1 MLMGLLL
8 DYLQKFAAD
17 TAKVNGNVSR
27 KTISEWFGNKQSIQR
42 NGYEDILSFKTKAA
56 VVVVGVSGIGKSSY
70 VKNFLELFPDVK
82 LISYDDANYQKEE
95 EKEKGKKVY
104 DGRMM
109 EIVEER
115 ILACKDES
123 IIVDSNCILPYTR
136 AALIRFLSDLGYEI
150 HMVYFSQ
157 KYTEAHINSCCMQ
170 RAIETTLFKEYIV
183 KHKLTRKPF
192 RERMKVRND
201 IVQIV
206 AKERGIT
213 EENLRASLATD
224 PTTLATLFHLVNE
237 YKREVEESRM
247 WWQEKRGL
255 FFIGADYCY
264 VL

>member
-1 MLMGLLL
+1 MGLLL
-8 DYLQKFAAD
+8 DYLQKFATETMKA
-17 TAKVNGNVSR
+17 NGIVSR

-42 NGYEDILSFKTKAA
+42 NGYEDVLSFNTKAA
-56 VVVVGVSGIGKSSY
+56 VVVVGVSGVGKSSY
-70 VKNFLELFPDVK
+70 VKNFLKMFPDVK

-95 EKEKGKKVY
+95 EKEKGKKVS

-123 IIVDSNCILPYTR
+123 IIVDSNCILPYAR

-157 KYTEAHINSCCMQ
+157 KYTEAHISSCCMQ
-170 RAIETTLFKEYIV
+170 RAIELTLFKDYLV
-183 KHKLTRKPF
+183 RHKMTRKPF
-192 RERMKVRND
+192 RDRMNVRDD
-201 IVQIV
+201 IVKTV

-213 EENLRASLATD
+213 EDDLRASLAKD
-224 PTTLATLFHLVNE
+224 PTKLATFCHLVNE

-255 FFIGADYCY
+255 FFLGADYCY

>member
-1 MLMGLLL
+1 MGLLL
-8 DYLQKFAAD
+8 DYLQKFATETMKA
-17 TAKVNGNVSR
+17 NGIVSR

-42 NGYEDILSFKTKAA
+42 NGYEDVLSFNTKAA

-70 VKNFLELFPDVK
+70 IKNFLKMFPNIK

-95 EKEKGKKVY
+95 EKEKGKKVS

-115 ILACKDES
+115 ILAYKDGS
-123 IIVDSNCILPYTR
+123 IIVDSNCILPYAR

-157 KYTEAHINSCCMQ
+157 KYTEAHISSCCMQ
-170 RAIETTLFKEYIV
+170 RAIELTLFKDYLV
-183 KHKLTRKPF
+183 RHKMTRKSF
-192 RERMKVRND
+192 RDRMKVRDD
-201 IVQIV
+201 IVKIV

-213 EENLRASLATD
+213 EEDLRASLSTD
-224 PTTLATLFHLVNE
+224 PTTLATLYHLINE

-255 FFIGADYCY
+255 FFLGTDYCY